1 MNQTAGVS
9 WHFWLIAIVGLV
21 WNAMGILNFL
31 WQLTMSPEALAALSE
46 AQQALI
52 ADRPA
57 WVTLGFAVAVF
68 AGTFGCVLLLM
79 KKKIALLYLTLS
91 LLGVLVSMIPV
102 FGMMGS
108 VQFTTFERLMY
119 LVATPLLAALLVW
132 YTRRLIAQ
140 GKLA

>member
-1 MNQTAGVS
+1 MNQSVGVS
-9 WHFWLIAIVGLV
+9 WHFWLIAIIGLL

-31 WQLTMSPEALAALSE
+31 WQLTMSPEALTALSE

-52 ADRPA
+52 ADRPP

-68 AGTFGCVLLLM
+68 AGTFGCVMLLM

-91 LLGVLVSMIPV
+91 LLGVLISMIPV

-119 LVATPLLAALLVW
+119 LVATPLLAAVLVW

-140 GKLA
+140 GKLN